1 MQKGR
6 RRAVPSHVT
15 ALTHI
20 SSLPAPSPSVAVS
33 EGPTSEWNEV
43 LSPPRP
49 CSVAEAEGGESD
61 GRKNAPRAIQEKAD
75 IMSWNLRLCYL
86 NRVNGNLMSYILT
99 RVRTR
104 ISPGRYDESY
114 GDFAFPLSHFQFQ
127 ALFICVIHRHIF
139 T

>member
-1 MQKGR
+1 M
-6 RRAVPSHVT
+6 PSHVT

-86 NRVNGNLMSYILT
+86 KRVNRKPNVLHSYQGQDKDIT
-99 RVRTR
+99 RTIRR
-104 ISPGRYDESY
+104 E
-114 GDFAFPLSHFQFQ
+114 LW
-127 ALFICVIHRHIF
+127 
-139 T
+139 

>member
-1 MQKGR
+1 M
-6 RRAVPSHVT
+6 
-15 ALTHI
+15 
-20 SSLPAPSPSVAVS
+20 
-33 EGPTSEWNEV
+33 
-43 LSPPRP
+43 
-49 CSVAEAEGGESD
+49 AETEGGESD
-61 GRKNAPRAIQEKAD
+61 ERKNAPRAIQEKAD

-86 NRVNGNLMSYILT
+86 KRVNGNLMSYILT

-104 ISPGRYDESY
+104 ISPRRYDESY